1 MWSASSADRASAKS
15 LENNSATSETSAST
29 LVVKSPAIAA
39 IPHKTVNE
47 QIVEAFVRTPEVRKQ
62 LALMGQ
68 HTKARPRHRK
78 VALVP
83 TPELQDAAEDFSP
96 VFGPAFHPNA
106 VPARM

>member
-15 LENNSATSETSAST
+15 LEINSATSEMSAST
-29 LVVKSPAIAA
+29 LVEKSPAIAA

-47 QIVEAFVRTPEVRKQ
+47 QIVEAFVQTPEVRKH
-62 LALMGQ
+62 LAKMDQ
-68 HTKARPRHRK
+68 HSKTRPRHRK

-83 TPELQDAAEDFSP
+83 TPEPQDAAEDFCP
-96 VFGPAFHPNA
+96 VFGPTFHQDA

>member
-1 MWSASSADRASAKS
+1 MHRSASASP
-15 LENNSATSETSAST
+15 T
-29 LVVKSPAIAA
+29 IAA

-47 QIVEAFVRTPEVRKQ
+47 QIVEAFVRTPEVRKH
-62 LALMGQ
+62 LAKMDQ